1 MNPIN
6 IKIEK
11 PSRVTARIKINKKK
25 SMSRETLKL
34 EDFNFD
40 YETEVS
46 VVHLKWVIE

>member
-1 MNPIN
+1 
-6 IKIEK
+6 
-11 PSRVTARIKINKKK
+11 
-25 SMSRETLKL
+25 MSRETLKL